1 MDRSKSRW
9 ALGFAGV
16 VSLFFILTWHGV
28 SFNYDFE
35 NFFQHDDS
43 ELDFYQEYRELFQ
56 NDNDYLLI
64 ALEKKTGVFDSAFLV
79 KCLAFENE
87 LLHINGVVEV
97 VSVLNQK
104 EPLISPFGVNFR
116 PLLNWSSRQSL
127 SKSSQKIKADKQ
139 WMGNL
144 IAEDSSSLLLL
155 VQNEQMISKEN
166 GDVVYAKIAAKLHE
180 YDFDGFRT
188 AGKIKAQGAFV
199 NLLQQEFA
207 FFLSFAIL
215 GVLFLLWLM
224 YRSWWGVVLPFV
236 IIVTGIFW
244 SVSFLLLTGGEL
256 DVMSVMQPPILMVI
270 GLSGMIHVVN
280 HYQAALTASES
291 KEKAIFGAFK
301 SLGLAVFLTALTTSL
316 GFVSLYFTNVPSLM
330 WFGLYTGCGVMFMFL
345 SLFSI
350 LPFALYHLPPLPSTN
365 REVWTKRWNRVLRF
379 LFQKITN
386 YRKTI
391 SLTFIVF
398 TLLAGYFMSQ
408 VKTNGY
414 LLDNLPEGHSL
425 LEDFRFFDQ
434 QYGGSKPL
442 EIYLQAGSK
451 DLTLFDYKVLK
462 EIDKLEDFVRG
473 NFGSGFIMSPLT
485 AVKAVNKAKNQ
496 GNPKAFVLPSPLA
509 YERMQPMVN
518 RIGDSQNIKLWTADK
533 TEGRLSTKM
542 ADGGSLLGKKQHQK
556 LEEFVAN
563 KIDASLLEVRLTG
576 TSFLIDKSHELVTY
590 KVFSGLGFAFLLVG
604 IIIGFLFRSWRISLI
619 VILPNIVPLLWIG
632 CVMYWF
638 GIEFKLSTSIV
649 FAIAFGIAVDDSIH
663 FMTNLQMQMRK
674 QQGLLKALYLTYL
687 TTGKAII
694 LTTLILVSG
703 FVMLTFSSLEIPWFT
718 GVLVSL
724 SLLFAVLADLLWL
737 PVLLLPFKE
746 VIKEKIN
753 RRLSPDQDKQTL
765 QK

>member
-1 MDRSKSRW
+1 
-9 ALGFAGV
+9 
-16 VSLFFILTWHGV
+16 
-28 SFNYDFE
+28 
-35 NFFQHDDS
+35 
-43 ELDFYQEYRELFQ
+43 
-56 NDNDYLLI
+56 
-64 ALEKKTGVFDSAFLV
+64 
-79 KCLAFENE
+79 
-87 LLHINGVVEV
+87 
-97 VSVLNQK
+97 
-104 EPLISPFGVNFR
+104 
-116 PLLNWSSRQSL
+116 
-127 SKSSQKIKADKQ
+127 
-139 WMGNL
+139 
-144 IAEDSSSLLLL
+144 
-155 VQNEQMISKEN
+155 
-166 GDVVYAKIAAKLHE
+166 
-180 YDFDGFRT
+180 
-188 AGKIKAQGAFV
+188 
-199 NLLQQEFA
+199 
-207 FFLSFAIL
+207 
-215 GVLFLLWLM
+215 
-224 YRSWWGVVLPFV
+224 
-236 IIVTGIFW
+236 
-244 SVSFLLLTGGEL
+244 
-256 DVMSVMQPPILMVI
+256 
-270 GLSGMIHVVN
+270 
-280 HYQAALTASES
+280 
-291 KEKAIFGAFK
+291 
-301 SLGLAVFLTALTTSL
+301 
-316 GFVSLYFTNVPSLM
+316 
-330 WFGLYTGCGVMFMFL
+330 
-345 SLFSI
+345 
-350 LPFALYHLPPLPSTN
+350 
-365 REVWTKRWNRVLRF
+365 
-379 LFQKITN
+379 
-386 YRKTI
+386 
-391 SLTFIVF
+391 
-398 TLLAGYFMSQ
+398 MSQ

-533 TEGRLSTKM
+533 MEGRLSTKM

-604 IIIGFLFRSWRISLI
+604 IIIGFLFRSW
-619 VILPNIVPLLWIG
+619 
-632 CVMYWF
+632 
-638 GIEFKLSTSIV
+638 
-649 FAIAFGIAVDDSIH
+649 
-663 FMTNLQMQMRK
+663 MQMRK